1 MWSGRFS
8 GKPDKLMQEF
18 SESVSFDKRLWR
30 EDIEGSLAY
39 AAELQRI
46 GILTEKELAD
56 IRRGFAQI
64 KEEIES
70 GKFEWK
76 IELEDVHMNIESRLT
91 ELIGDAGKK
100 LHTGRSRN
108 DQVATDFRVWVTRRA
123 WELNE
128 AAADLCKQI
137 LLRAHDSVDVIIPA
151 YTHMQ
156 RAMPVRLAHHALAWH
171 WMIREAIR
179 QFMGA
184 WSSARL
190 MSPLGSGACSGNSF
204 AVDMVR
210 LKDTAGGATE
220 DELVRERKRLRIGI
234 SAGAF
239 ELPAPNSMLAVS
251 DRDFALD
258 LVYACAKCMTHLSRI
273 AEDLILWST
282 AEFGFITL
290 GDAVTTG
297 SSIMPQKRNPDA
309 CELVRGKTGR
319 VVGHLMSLFTLLK
332 GLPMTYNRDLQEDKE
347 AVFDA
352 TDQTL
357 ACLRVMALVFSKE
370 NFKVN
375 RARIQQH
382 LDSGAGYMEAMNV
395 ADWLVLQGVPFREG
409 HDITGRLVKYV
420 EQKGMR
426 FADLTAKDL
435 AAVDARLKPELLN
448 ELSLEALV
456 ERKQVYAGTARAR
469 VLERLAELK
478 QWLGQDESNR
488 NDQ

>member
-1 MWSGRFS
+1 MWHGRFS

-56 IRRGFAQI
+56 IKRGFEQVRA
-64 KEEIES
+64 EIES

-76 IELEDVHMNIESRLT
+76 VELEDVHMNIESRLT
-91 ELIGDAGKK
+91 ALIGDAGKK

-108 DQVATDFRVWVTRRA
+108 DQVATDMRIWCANRA
-123 WELNE
+123 DELE
-128 AAADLCKQI
+128 IATKSVLAR
-137 LLRAHDSVDVIIPA
+137 LLELAEHNLDVIVPA

-156 RAMPVRLAHHALAWH
+156 RAMPVRLAHHLLAYAHMLRWDK
-171 WMIREAIR
+171 
-179 QFMGA
+179 QFFMFA
-184 WSSARL
+184 HNWSDTEYA
-190 MSPLGSGACSGNSF
+190 LGSGACTGNSF
-204 AVDMVR
+204 PVSMFRLSESLLDRSRGGVVDTS
-210 LKDTAGGATE
+210 LK
-220 DELVRERKRLRIGI
+220 
-234 SAGAF
+234 
-239 ELPAPNSMLAVS
+239 PASNSMHAVS

-258 LVYACAKCMTHLSRI
+258 LVYACAKCMTHLSRM
-273 AEDLILWST
+273 AEDLIIWSS
-282 AEFGFITL
+282 AEFGFVTL

-297 SSIMPQKRNPDA
+297 SAIMPQKRNPDA

-319 VVGHLMSLFTLLK
+319 VVGHLMGLFTLLK

-357 ACLRVMALVFSKE
+357 ACLRVMALVFAKE
-370 NFKVN
+370 NFRVN
-375 RARIQQH
+375 KERIQAH

-395 ADWLVLQGVPFREG
+395 ADWLVLQGVPFRDG
-409 HDITGRLVKYV
+409 HDITGRLVKYC
-420 EQKGMR
+420 EQNKKR
-426 FADLTAKDL
+426 FADLTAQDL
-435 AAVDARLKPELLN
+435 AAVDKRLKPELLK

-456 ERKQVYAGTARAR
+456 ERKQVYAGTAKAR

-478 QWLGQDESNR
+478 TWLGEKG
-488 NDQ
+488 